1 MQATKILALIGASL
15 LVLSCATTPSE
26 PERPDWVDSP
36 PLSDDDSEIFVVSGS
51 SQTGDVAEAE
61 ETASLNLINEINRA
75 LGVEITA
82 ESNAEAI
89 ATQDEFEA
97 TVRQQVRQSGS
108 GRITGLRIEDR
119 YVDRQDGRVTVY
131 LFGAYDRAAF
141 LEEQRKREELQQ
153 EKIDAVA
160 IPEQQGRS
168 AEDEGRFFDAL
179 GRFIEAAMAASNSD
193 IRNAEIYFEE
203 NINNARRVVSRFR
216 LEKETDNLSGVVGR
230 PFEEDFVARLT
241 YDGPSGRRP
250 VPNATL
256 VASYPILRS
265 NGRTGIQTA
274 QVSTDQDG
282 IARFDHP
289 VPQTV
294 GRETVTLSLDL
305 SSYLRPLDDV
315 GRAFRSYVDGLMDA
329 VASTRARFEYETISL
344 AREIPTGVV
353 VLDLG
358 LESNPRSSET
368 GGAAVLAA
376 MSDGGFRT
384 RRLLVAAEDLQALD
398 DQAVIDAGAEAGVQR
413 VAFGVFRVEEVV
425 DENNR
430 ISVRVS
436 GEMKVIDVETGDLLY
451 SDSLIKNG
459 IGSALPSAVNDTLRA
474 LGRDF
479 GNDLVRSLR

>member
-1 MQATKILALIGASL
+1 MQATKLLALVGAAL

-26 PERPDWVDSP
+26 PEPPDWVMNP

-61 ETASLNLINEINRA
+61 ETATLTLINEINRA

-82 ESNAEAI
+82 ESSAEAV

-97 TVRQQVRQSGS
+97 TVRQQVTQAGS

-119 YVDRQDGRVTVY
+119 YVDRDGDRVTVY

-160 IPEQQGRS
+160 IPEEQGRR

-179 GRFIEAAMAASNSD
+179 GRYIEAAMAASNSD

-203 NINNARRVVSRFR
+203 NLNNARRVVSRFR

-230 PFEEDFVARLT
+230 PFDEDFVARLT
-241 YDGPSGRRP
+241 YDGPDGRRP

-274 QVSTDQDG
+274 QVSTNEEG
-282 IARFDHP
+282 TARFEHP

-315 GRAFRSYVDGLMDA
+315 GRSFRSYVDGLMDA
-329 VASTRARFEYETISL
+329 VGSTRARFEYETISL

-353 VLDLG
+353 VVDLDLEG
-358 LESNPRSSET
+358 DPRSNET

-376 MSDGGFRT
+376 MSDAGFRT
-384 RRLLVAAEDLQALD
+384 RRLSVSPEDLQALD
-398 DQAVIDAGAEAGVQR
+398 DQAVIDAGVEAGVQR
-413 VAFGVFRVEEVV
+413 VAFGVFRIEEVV

-430 ISVRVS
+430 ISVRAS
-436 GEMKVIDVETGDLLY
+436 GEMKVIDVENGDLLY

-459 IGSALPSAVNDTLRA
+459 IGSGLPRAVNDTLRA
-474 LGRDF
+474 LGADF
-479 GNDLVRSLR
+479 GDDLVRSLR